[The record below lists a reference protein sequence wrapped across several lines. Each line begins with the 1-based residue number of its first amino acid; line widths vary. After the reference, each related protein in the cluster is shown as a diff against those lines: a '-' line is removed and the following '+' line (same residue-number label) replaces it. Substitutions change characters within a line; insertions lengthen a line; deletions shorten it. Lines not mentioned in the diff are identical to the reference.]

1 MPENA
6 ANPADPGQPGPAPAD
21 GPSVGAA
28 AAGVGAGVGGSG
40 GGGGA
45 GASGA
50 SGRLVDPSIASD
62 VRTYALLMHL
72 TPLLGLVLPV
82 VSVAAPV
89 IMWQVRRTSSPF
101 IDDHGR
107 EAVNFHISLMVY
119 ALAGI
124 PLSMFCFVGI
134 GVWVAAGILAVVG
147 MVMASIAA
155 HNGEYYRY
163 PMCLRWVK

>member
-21 GPSVGAA
+21 GASVAAGVGEGAA
-28 AAGVGAGVGGSG
+28 AAA
-40 GGGGA
+40 A
-45 GASGA
+45 GA

>member
-1 MPENA
+1 MPDNA
-6 ANPADPGQPGPAPAD
+6 ANPADPGQPGPAPAG
-21 GPSVGAA
+21 GPSV
-28 AAGVGAGVGGSG
+28 AAGVGAG
-40 GGGGA
+40 A
-45 GASGA
+45 AAAASGA
-50 SGRLVDPSIASD
+50 SGRLVDPSVTSD

-124 PLSMFCFVGI
+124 PLSVFCGVGV
-134 GVWVAAGILAVVG
+134 GVWVAAGILAVFG